1 MWYRLWQNIGA
12 RMLTLQL
19 AAAYKN
25 DSVRERNRQ
34 RFYKNYEARAGRRK
48 LKKEGEK
55 GKKKAAEKV

>member
-34 RFYKNYEARAGRRK
+34 FFYKNYEARAGRRK
-48 LKKEGEK
+48 EGEK
-55 GKKKAAEKV
+55 EKKKAAEKV